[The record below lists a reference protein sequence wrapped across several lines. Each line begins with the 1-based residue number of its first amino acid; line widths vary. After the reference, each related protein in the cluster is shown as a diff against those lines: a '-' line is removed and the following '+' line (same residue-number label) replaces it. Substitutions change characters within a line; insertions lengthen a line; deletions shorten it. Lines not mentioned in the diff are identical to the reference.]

1 MTRGFGAAFVARAVL
16 VALAA
21 GAARSVAA
29 QSITVTYSAVEGDS
43 VSPAPVISV
52 FAQQVPAEL
61 QPSQVRVLISD
72 RSPTDPAFVV
82 LQQPGISAQFILS
95 SPLPSA
101 HRVFLTAQLL
111 DRNGNVS
118 AQHVDTLRVRSWLRL
133 VSPNTATNSLNTRT
147 PTFEW
152 NSPAITL
159 PPGTWDYAVTVFN
172 VGQNR
177 IEQQKVQL
185 STTSFTFDNPFDA
198 CTSFRWSVTARAL
211 NGKPSDTIT
220 VNSLGTFV
228 IQTPD
233 CPGATS
239 SYQPFPNPFG
249 RGALSDK
256 ACFWFD
262 LQRRTT
268 VSLTIY
274 DLRMRKVKRLVPG
287 FLPAVLDSGSYG
299 RQRPGSQ
306 SGCDSQLAWDGRDD
320 RGQFVPPG
328 VYISVFQADGKRES
342 RKFLFKGP

>member
-1 MTRGFGAAFVARAVL
+1 MMRRRRAALFAL
-16 VALAA
+16 VSLMGLAA
-21 GAARSVAA
+21 GAARPLAA
-29 QSITVTYSAVEGDS
+29 QSITVTYSVVEGDS

-52 FAQQVPAEL
+52 FAQQVPDNA
-61 QPSQVRVLISD
+61 QPSQIRLLISD
-72 RSPTDPAFVV
+72 RSPTDPAFVA
-82 LQQPGISAQFILS
+82 LQQPGTSAQFILS

-111 DRNGNVS
+111 DRNGNVA

-133 VSPNTATNSLNTRT
+133 VSPNATTNSLNTRQ

-159 PPGTWDYAVTVFN
+159 PPGTWGYTVTVFN

-177 IEQQKVQL
+177 IEQQKGQL
-185 STTSFTFDNPFDA
+185 STTSVTFDNPFDA

-239 SYQPFPNPFG
+239 SYQPFPSPFG
-249 RGALSDK
+249 RG
-256 ACFWFD
+256 
-262 LQRRTT
+262 T
-268 VSLTIY
+268 
-274 DLRMRKVKRLVPG
+274 
-287 FLPAVLDSGSYG
+287 
-299 RQRPGSQ
+299 
-306 SGCDSQLAWDGRDD
+306 
-320 RGQFVPPG
+320 
-328 VYISVFQADGKRES
+328 
-342 RKFLFKGP
+342 